1 MNSIEIAE
9 KANKILSD
17 SGLFS
22 APIDLTKLALHLDVM
37 IHKEELEDEISG
49 MLVIKDGYKHIII
62 NKNQHPNRQR
72 FTIAHEMGHL
82 TLHHQDGDQLFV
94 DNKMAVYHRVGT
106 PSHQVYSSPG
116 SLTNPAEEKEANYFA
131 ASLLVP
137 EALLRSY
144 IDSRQL
150 DISDELDVYL
160 LANAF
165 GVSEQ
170 AMSIRLQNLGLIR
183 FSYE

>member
-1 MNSIEIAE
+1 MNTIEIAG
-9 KANKILSD
+9 KANKVLSD

-22 APIDLTKLALHLDVM
+22 APIDLTKLAIHLEVSV
-37 IHKEELEDEISG
+37 HKEELEDEISG
-49 MLVIKDGYKHIII
+49 MLVIKDGNKHIII

-72 FTIAHEMGHL
+72 FTIAHEIGHL
-82 TLHHQDGDQLFV
+82 ALHHKDGDQLFV
-94 DNKMAVYHRVGT
+94 DNKIAVYHRVGT
-106 PSHQVYSSPG
+106 PSHQAYSSPG
-116 SLTNPAEEKEANYFA
+116 SLTDLSDEKEANYFA
-131 ASLLVP
+131 ASLLMP

-150 DISDELDVYL
+150 DISDELDIYL

-183 FSYE
+183 FA